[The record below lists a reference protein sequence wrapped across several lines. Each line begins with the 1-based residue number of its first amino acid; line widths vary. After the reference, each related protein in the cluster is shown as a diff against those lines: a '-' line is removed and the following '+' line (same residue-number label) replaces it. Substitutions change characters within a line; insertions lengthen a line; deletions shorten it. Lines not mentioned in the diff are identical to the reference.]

1 MMLVPRRNNF
11 DLFDNFFNDD
21 FFPKK
26 GTSLMKT
33 DIIEKKDKYILK
45 MDLPGFSKEDI
56 NLSLKNGYLEVSAKV
71 EKENNNDEEE
81 EKYLHRERFYGECER
96 SFYVGDDV
104 NKENI
109 DAEFKDGILF
119 IEVPKKEEYENPN
132 ESRSIEIR

>member
-21 FFPKK
+21 FFAKK
-26 GTSLMKT
+26 ETSLMKT

-71 EKENNNDEEE
+71 EKEEKNDEE

-109 DAEFKDGILF
+109 EAEFKDGILF

-132 ESRSIEIR
+132 ESRQIEIR

>member
-71 EKENNNDEEE
+71 EKEEKNDEE
-81 EKYLHRERFYGECER
+81 EKYLHRERFYGECQR
-96 SFYVGDDV
+96 SFYIGDDV

>member
-1 MMLVPRRNNF
+1 
-11 DLFDNFFNDD
+11 
-21 FFPKK
+21 
-26 GTSLMKT
+26 
-33 DIIEKKDKYILK
+33 

-81 EKYLHRERFYGECER
+81 KYLHRERFYGECER

-109 DAEFKDGILF
+109 NAEFKDGILYV
-119 IEVPKKEEYENPN
+119 EVPKKEEIEEPN
-132 ESRSIEIR
+132 ESRQIEIR

>member
-1 MMLVPRRNNF
+1 MLVPRRNNF

-21 FFPKK
+21 FFAKK
-26 GTSLMKT
+26 ETSLMKT

-81 EKYLHRERFYGECER
+81 KYLHRERFYGECER

-119 IEVPKKEEYENPN
+119 IEVPKKEEIDDQN
-132 ESRSIEIR
+132 ETKQIEIK